1 MRCSLY
7 GSAVLL
13 LALSVGVEVQA
24 QSVDSV
30 PTIQPTFT
38 RVYAV
43 EGVGLRFPSLSPNG
57 RWIAF
62 SAPDEASDDVSLWI
76 VPADGG
82 EAIRLTR
89 GDSDDQPVWF
99 PTGDKLAL
107 RSHRP
112 ARGGEGESYV
122 MTLAI
127 DPEAG
132 RPTGPPRQVSIER
145 CFAWLDVSP
154 DGEWIAFVGWTEG
167 RKAILVVPA
176 VGGPSRKLVEA
187 LTSIPVWAPD
197 GESLYYSVDQ
207 PPSGEALLRVFLE
220 TAKVDTVFNW
230 PQQVRGLAPGTA
242 FVLRVISREDARDSE
257 WEVATL
263 EGIPLGRFE
272 LPQGM
277 DPFSLTPAGELLVV
291 RADVSTSVEV
301 LPVDGGPPRE
311 LNLNGGRNTVLGWSP
326 DGKRLLMKTALD
338 GGDMYF
344 LAATDGGLMSQV
356 QLPEDATDE
365 FPPILSKD
373 GNYLLFAAT
382 GGGGNASASLKAL
395 DLRDGQIQA
404 MNEPTYPAVL
414 TSFELS
420 GRGTAWFQDNG
431 DFLYV
436 ERHGPDYELRASPP
450 SGPSRLLRTFPGEL
464 PGFIAV
470 SEDRIA
476 YEWGPMARR
485 SVALA
490 RVGEAEPKM
499 LFTFRGYLESV
510 TWSQD
515 GTRLAMTAY
524 RIPEGQDGVGKPE
537 LIMLEVDPSGNVMG
551 EPKVLDAPDM
561 VWWSPHW
568 LPNGRGLLVVGDD
581 GNIWQVSMEA
591 DVRPVPV
598 TGDLSDPVWWF
609 QISPDGRSIAYT
621 KNILQGSSIWRVDLG
636 DALADAGRRE

>member
-13 LALSVGVEVQA
+13 LALSVGVELQA

-43 EGVGLRFPSLSPNG
+43 EGVGLRFPSLSPDG

-62 SAPDEASDDVSLWI
+62 SAPDETSDDVSLWI

-301 LPVDGGPPRE
+301 LPIDGGPPRE
-311 LNLNGGRNTVLGWSP
+311 LNLNGGRNSVLGWSP
-326 DGKRLLMKTALD
+326 DGQRLLMKTALD

-344 LAATDGGLMSQV
+344 LAATDGSLM
-356 QLPEDATDE
+356 A
-365 FPPILSKD
+365 
-373 GNYLLFAAT
+373 
-382 GGGGNASASLKAL
+382 
-395 DLRDGQIQA
+395 
-404 MNEPTYPAVL
+404 
-414 TSFELS
+414 
-420 GRGTAWFQDNG
+420 
-431 DFLYV
+431 
-436 ERHGPDYELRASPP
+436 
-450 SGPSRLLRTFPGEL
+450 
-464 PGFIAV
+464 
-470 SEDRIA
+470 
-476 YEWGPMARR
+476 
-485 SVALA
+485 
-490 RVGEAEPKM
+490 
-499 LFTFRGYLESV
+499 
-510 TWSQD
+510 
-515 GTRLAMTAY
+515 
-524 RIPEGQDGVGKPE
+524 
-537 LIMLEVDPSGNVMG
+537 
-551 EPKVLDAPDM
+551 
-561 VWWSPHW
+561 
-568 LPNGRGLLVVGDD
+568 
-581 GNIWQVSMEA
+581 
-591 DVRPVPV
+591 
-598 TGDLSDPVWWF
+598 
-609 QISPDGRSIAYT
+609 
-621 KNILQGSSIWRVDLG
+621 
-636 DALADAGRRE
+636 